1 MIRFSVLASSS
12 RGNATVIS
20 GGGTHVLVD
29 TGISAL
35 RIRKGL
41 AECGLHDSEISGV
54 FFTHEHQDHVCGLG
68 VLSKKRALNLYCSR
82 YLARDLRGMAP
93 NGVFTYL
100 EPGQTVQV
108 GALSVTPFC
117 VSHDAVDPLGY
128 VFECEGVR
136 LGYVTDTGIIMREM
150 PAMLAGVQGLYLESN
165 YDQEM
170 LDNSGRTPDLIRRIS
185 GRWGH
190 LSNAQACDFVR
201 AIGHQGLQHL
211 VLAHISPECNTPAKA
226 TAAMR
231 ATLDELQLPTR
242 LHCARMAERLD
253 WIELGITRVPKF
265 EY

>member
-41 AECGLHDSEISGV
+41 AECGLSDAALSGV

-68 VLSKKRALNLYCSR
+68 VLSKKRSLPLYCSR
-82 YLARDLRGMAP
+82 YLAKDLRGMAP
-93 NGVFTYL
+93 NATFTYL
-100 EPGQTVQV
+100 EPGQEVQV
-108 GALSVTPFC
+108 GALKVTPFC
-117 VSHDAVDPLGY
+117 VSHDAADPLGY

-136 LGYVTDTGIIMREM
+136 LGYVTDTGIIMRGM
-150 PAMLAGVQGLYLESN
+150 PEMLAGVQGLYLESN
-165 YDQEM
+165 YDPDM
-170 LDNSGRTPDLIRRIS
+170 LENSGRTIELIRRIS

-190 LSNAQACDFVR
+190 LSNGQACDFIR
-201 AIGHQGLQHL
+201 TIGHAGLQQL

-231 ATLDELQLPTR
+231 ATLDELQLPTQ
-242 LHCARMAERLD
+242 LHCAEMANRLP
-253 WIELGITRVPKF
+253 WVELK
-265 EY
+265 

>member
-41 AECGLHDSEISGV
+41 AECGLSEAALSGV

-68 VLSKKRALNLYCSR
+68 VLAKKRSLPLYCSR

-93 NGVFTYL
+93 NATFTYL

-108 GALSVTPFC
+108 GALKVTPFC
-117 VSHDAVDPLGY
+117 VSHDAADPLGY

-136 LGYVTDTGIIMREM
+136 LGYVTDTGIIMRGM
-150 PAMLAGVQGLYLESN
+150 PEMLAGVQGLYLESN
-165 YDQEM
+165 YDLDM
-170 LDNSGRTPDLIRRIS
+170 LESSGRPYELINRIS

-190 LSNAQACDFVR
+190 LSNMQACEFIRSV
-201 AIGHQGLQHL
+201 GHAGLQHL

-226 TAAMR
+226 RAAMQT
-231 ATLDELQLPTR
+231 TLDDLNLPTQ
-242 LHCARMAERLD
+242 LHCAAMAERLP
-253 WIELGITRVPKF
+253 WIELSAQEG
-265 EY
+265 

>member
-35 RIRKGL
+35 RLRKGL
-41 AECGLHDSEISGV
+41 AECGLSVAALSGI

-68 VLSKKRALNLYCSR
+68 VLSKKEQLKLYCSR
-82 YLARDLRGMAP
+82 YLAHDLRGMAP
-93 NGVFTYL
+93 GAVFTYL
-100 EPGQTVQV
+100 EPGHAVQV

-117 VSHDAVDPLGY
+117 VSHDALDPLGY
-128 VFECEGVR
+128 VFECEGAR
-136 LGYVTDTGIIMREM
+136 LGYVTDTGIIMKEM
-150 PAMLAGVQGLYLESN
+150 PEMLAGVHGLYLESN
-165 YDQEM
+165 YDPDM
-170 LDNSGRTPDLIRRIS
+170 LANSGRPPELINRIS

-190 LSNAQACDFVR
+190 LSNAQACEFIR
-201 AIGHQGLQHL
+201 TIAHPGLQHL

-231 ATLDELQLPTR
+231 ATLDDLQLPTC
-242 LHCARMAERLD
+242 LHCAAMANRLP
-253 WIELGITRVPKF
+253 WVEIA
-265 EY
+265 

>member
-29 TGISAL
+29 AGISAL

-41 AECGLHDSEISGV
+41 AECGLTETDISAV
-54 FFTHEHQDHVCGLG
+54 FFTHEHHDHVCGLG
-68 VLSKKRALNLYCSR
+68 VLSKKRSLNLYCSR
-82 YLARDLRGMAP
+82 YLSRDLRDMAP
-93 NGVFTYL
+93 NASFSYL

-128 VFECEGVR
+128 VFECNGAR
-136 LGYVTDTGIIMREM
+136 LGYVTDTGIIMKGM
-150 PAMLAGVQGLYLESN
+150 PELLAGVQGLYLESN
-165 YDQEM
+165 YDVDM
-170 LDNSGRTPDLIRRIS
+170 LENSGRTPELIRRIS

-190 LSNAQACDFVR
+190 LSNEQACEFIR
-201 AIGHQGLQHL
+201 TIGHPGLQHL

-226 TAAMR
+226 AAAMR
-231 ATLDELQLPTR
+231 ATLDELALPAV
-242 LHCARMAERLD
+242 LHCAQMANRLD
-253 WIELGITRVPKF
+253 WIEISGNN
-265 EY
+265 

>member
-41 AECGLHDSEISGV
+41 TECGLHDSDISGV
-54 FFTHEHQDHVCGLG
+54 FFTHEHHDHVCGLG

-93 NGVFTYL
+93 NALFTYL
-100 EPGQTVQV
+100 DPGQAVQV
-108 GALSVTPFC
+108 GALTVTPFC
-117 VSHDAVDPLGY
+117 VSHDAADPLGY

-136 LGYVTDTGIIMREM
+136 LGYVTDTGIIMRGM
-150 PAMLAGVQGLYLESN
+150 PELLAGVQGLYLESN
-165 YDQEM
+165 YDLDM
-170 LDNSGRTPDLIRRIS
+170 LENSGRPPELIGRIS

-190 LSNAQACDFVR
+190 LSNTQACEFIR
-201 AIGHQGLQHL
+201 TIGHPGLQHL
-211 VLAHISPECNTPAKA
+211 VLAHISPECNTPARA

-231 ATLDELQLPTR
+231 DTLESLQLPTR
-242 LHCARMAERLD
+242 LHCAQMANRLD
-253 WIELGITRVPKF
+253 WIELHA
-265 EY
+265 

>member
-41 AECGLHDSEISGV
+41 AECGLSEAALSGV

-68 VLSKKRALNLYCSR
+68 VLAKKRSLPLYCSR

-93 NGVFTYL
+93 NATFTYL

-108 GALSVTPFC
+108 GALKVTPFC
-117 VSHDAVDPLGY
+117 VSHDAADPLGY

-136 LGYVTDTGIIMREM
+136 LGYVTDTGIIMRGM
-150 PAMLAGVQGLYLESN
+150 PELLAGVQGLYLESN
-165 YDQEM
+165 YDPDM
-170 LDNSGRTPDLIRRIS
+170 LESSGRPYELINRIS

-190 LSNAQACDFVR
+190 LSNLQACEFIHSV
-201 AIGHQGLQHL
+201 GHAGLQHL

-226 TAAMR
+226 RAAMQT
-231 ATLDELQLPTR
+231 TLDDLNLPTQ
-242 LHCARMAERLD
+242 LHCAAMAERLP
-253 WIELGITRVPKF
+253 WIELSAQER
-265 EY
+265 

>member
-12 RGNATVIS
+12 RGNATVVS

-41 AECGLHDSEISGV
+41 SECGLSDADISAV
-54 FFTHEHQDHVCGLG
+54 FFTHEHHDHVCGLG
-68 VLSKKRALNLYCSR
+68 VLSKKRSLNLYCSR
-82 YLARDLRGMAP
+82 YLSRDLRDMAP
-93 NGVFTYL
+93 NASFSYL

-128 VFECEGVR
+128 VFECNGAR
-136 LGYVTDTGIIMREM
+136 LGYVTDTGIIMKGM
-150 PAMLAGVQGLYLESN
+150 PELLAGVQGLYLESN
-165 YDQEM
+165 YDVDM
-170 LDNSGRTPDLIRRIS
+170 LENSGRTPDLIRRIS

-190 LSNAQACDFVR
+190 LSNDQACEFIR
-201 AIGHQGLQHL
+201 TIGHPGLQHL

-226 TAAMR
+226 AAAMR
-231 ATLDELQLPTR
+231 ATLDELSLPAV
-242 LHCARMAERLD
+242 LHCAQMASRLD
-253 WIELGITRVPKF
+253 WIEISGNN
-265 EY
+265 

>member
-1 MIRFSVLASSS
+1 MIRISVLASSS

-41 AECGLHDSEISGV
+41 QECGLCVASLSGI

-68 VLSKKRALNLYCSR
+68 VLSKKDQLHLYCSR

-93 NGVFTYL
+93 SAVFTYL
-100 EPGQTVQV
+100 EPGQVVQV
-108 GALSVTPFC
+108 GNMKVTPFC
-117 VSHDAVDPLGY
+117 LSHDAADPLGY
-128 VFECEGVR
+128 IFECEGSR
-136 LGYVTDTGIIMREM
+136 LGYVTDTGIIMRNM
-150 PAMLAGVQGLYLESN
+150 PELLAGVQGLYLESN
-165 YDQEM
+165 YDPDM
-170 LDNSGRTPDLIRRIS
+170 LANSGRPLELIRRIS

-190 LSNAQACDFVR
+190 LSNEQACDFIR

-226 TAAMR
+226 HRAMR
-231 ATLDELQLPTR
+231 ATLDELSLPTQ
-242 LHCARMAERLD
+242 LHCAAMAERLPWVD
-253 WIELGITRVPKF
+253 IL
-265 EY
+265 

>member
-41 AECGLHDSEISGV
+41 AECGLSEAALSGV

-68 VLSKKRALNLYCSR
+68 VLAKKRSLPLYCSR

-93 NGVFTYL
+93 NATFTYL

-108 GALSVTPFC
+108 GALKVTPFC
-117 VSHDAVDPLGY
+117 VSHDAADPLGY

-136 LGYVTDTGIIMREM
+136 LGYVTDTGIIMRGM
-150 PAMLAGVQGLYLESN
+150 PELLAGVQGLYLESN
-165 YDQEM
+165 YDLDM
-170 LDNSGRTPDLIRRIS
+170 LESSGRPYELINRIS

-190 LSNAQACDFVR
+190 LSNLQACEFIRSV
-201 AIGHQGLQHL
+201 GHTGLQHL

-226 TAAMR
+226 RAAMQT
-231 ATLDELQLPTR
+231 TLDDLNLPTQ
-242 LHCARMAERLD
+242 LHCAAMAERLP
-253 WIELGITRVPKF
+253 WIELSAQEG
-265 EY
+265 